1 MKSCRWSTTML
12 LLALCIGAALAAPSV
27 RVKRQEDKDAEASAT
42 GTNPVGAED
51 ASISDDLDRDKRKA
65 PSDPKFEAK
74 NAILGFV
81 FGASNQ
87 AKQALKDAIHPTRPP
102 VLSTTDDTPDFN
114 RMKVSLQVPDA
125 LFGSTFTLV
134 TSISTR
140 IGNLIMS
147 TARRTG
153 EILWV
158 IQPLVGK
165 NLTIEI
171 PTTTTTTPRT
181 TTRRTTTTTAA
192 ATTSAAATSAST
204 SNPDRLNEV

>member
-42 GTNPVGAED
+42 GTNPVGAE
-51 ASISDDLDRDKRKA
+51 
-65 PSDPKFEAK
+65 
-74 NAILGFV
+74 
-81 FGASNQ
+81 ASNQ